1 MTPTEIG
8 ALLRKLPQVDRLMNS
23 TAMESLVATHSR
35 SLVLS
40 ECRALLDSIRANA
53 IAGLAQESD
62 LEEASILQKLA
73 DRLSQRQMPYHRR
86 VINAT
91 GIVLHTGLGRAP
103 LADEVTD
110 ALVEQLRHPV
120 RVEIDLETGLRGSR
134 DEGCADLLREL
145 TGAEDATIV
154 NNNAGAT
161 LLLLSALA
169 ENREVLVSHGELVE
183 IGGSF
188 RIPDIMEQGGARLK
202 AVGTT
207 NRTRAR
213 DYDQACSANSA
224 MILKVHTS
232 NYRVVGFTEEAE
244 IGELCEV
251 GNSHSVPVVHDM
263 GSGCMVDLASRGL
276 RGESWVRDS
285 LESGCALV
293 CFSGD
298 KLLGGPQ
305 AGIIAGSKEM
315 VQKCRKHP
323 LYRAM
328 RPGRMTYIAL
338 EQTLRVYLRGEEESI
353 QTIPSLRRVLESPE
367 NLEKRQQA
375 LLRDLQTIDHLDCQ
389 PLDHDG
395 YAGSGSLPARP
406 IDSRGVQLSS
416 PLLPVQDLA
425 RQLRTGEPSI
435 LPTVQ
440 DDKVILDVRTLEESE
455 LAEICARVKEII
467 ASAG

>member
-8 ALLRKLPQVDRLMNS
+8 ALLRKLPQVDRLMKFDK
-23 TAMESLVATHSR
+23 MESLSQQHSR
-35 SLVLS
+35 SLVLA
-40 ECRALLDSIRANA
+40 ECRSLLDSLRARA
-53 IAGLAQESD
+53 LAGDAG
-62 LEEASILQKLA
+62 EEDFSEDIIIQRLS
-73 DRLSQRQMPYHRR
+73 DRLSERQTPFYRR
-86 VINAT
+86 VINGT
-91 GIVLHTGLGRAP
+91 GIVLHTGLGTAP
-103 LADEVTD
+103 LASEVAD
-110 ALVEQLRHPV
+110 SLVEQLRHPV
-120 RVEIDLETGLRGSR
+120 RVEIDLESGLRGNR
-134 DEGCADLLREL
+134 DEGCVDLIREL
-145 TGAEDATIV
+145 TGAEDATVV

-169 ENREVLVSHGELVE
+169 KDQEVLVSHGELVE

-213 DYDQACSANSA
+213 DYDEACSSDSG

-232 NYRVVGFTEEAE
+232 NYKVVGFTEEAE
-244 IGELCEV
+244 ISELCTV
-251 GNSHSVPVVHDM
+251 GKTHGVPVVHDM

-305 AGIIAGSKEM
+305 AGIIAGSADL

-338 EQTLRVYLRGEEESI
+338 EQTLRIYLRGEEESI
-353 QTIPSLRRVLESPE
+353 QSIPSLRRVLDTPE
-367 NLEKRQQA
+367 TLKERQEKLHHDLSR
-375 LLRDLQTIDHLDCQ
+375 LSDLQVHL
-389 PLDHDG
+389 LDHDG
-395 YAGSGSLPARP
+395 YAGSGSLPAQP
-406 IDSRGVQLSS
+406 IKSLGLKITS
-416 PLLPVQDLA
+416 PLLATAELA
-425 RQLRTGEPSI
+425 RKLRTGEPSI

-440 DDKVILDVRTLEESE
+440 DDAIILDVRTLEDEELDVIVARFSE
-455 LAEICARVKEII
+455 ILA
-467 ASAG
+467 S

>member
-8 ALLRKLPQVDRLMNS
+8 ALLRKLPQVDRLVNS
-23 TAMESLVATHSR
+23 AAVETLIDTHSR

-40 ECRALLDSIRANA
+40 ECRALLDSLRANA
-53 IAGLAQESD
+53 LAGEIAADELSEDSIIAQ
-62 LEEASILQKLA
+62 LGA
-73 DRLSQRQMPYHRR
+73 RLSQRQMPYHRR

-91 GIVLHTGLGRAP
+91 GVVLHTGLGRAP

-120 RVEIDLETGLRGSR
+120 RVEIDLESGLRGSR
-134 DEGCADLLREL
+134 DEGCAQLLKEL

-169 ENREVLVSHGELVE
+169 EDKEVLVSHGELVE

-207 NRTRAR
+207 NRTRAS
-213 DYDQACSANSA
+213 DYDKACSSDSA
-224 MILKVHTS
+224 MVLKVHTS

-244 IGELCEV
+244 IGELCDI
-251 GNSHSVPVVHDM
+251 GKKHKVPVVHDM

-305 AGIIAGSKEM
+305 AGIIAGSAEL

-353 QTIPSLRRVLESPE
+353 QAIPSLRRVLESE
-367 NLEKRQQA
+367 EVLTERQQ
-375 LLRDLQTIDHLDCQ
+375 LLLKELDSLTDLVVQ

-406 IDSRGVQLSS
+406 IASKGVQITTSRM
-416 PLLPVQDLA
+416 PVQELA
-425 RQLRTGEPSI
+425 RLLRTGEPAI

-440 DDKVILDVRTLEESE
+440 DDAVILDVRTIEKTEI
-455 LAEICARVKEII
+455 AEIAARVAEIVG
-467 ASAG
+467 S

>member
-23 TAMESLVATHSR
+23 TSMEALIDTHSR

-40 ECRALLDSIRANA
+40 ECRALLDSLRANA
-53 IAGLAQESD
+53 LAGEVEASE
-62 LEEASILQKLA
+62 LEEATILEKLS
-73 DRLSQRQMPYHRR
+73 DRLAQRQMPYHRR

-134 DEGCADLLREL
+134 DEGCAQLLREL

-213 DYDQACSANSA
+213 DYDQACSEDSA

-244 IGELCEV
+244 IPELCEV
-251 GNSHSVPVVHDM
+251 GRTHSVPVVHDM
-263 GSGCMVDLASRGL
+263 GSGCMVDLASKGL

-305 AGIIAGSKEM
+305 AGIIAGSAEL

-328 RPGRMTYIAL
+328 RPGRMTYIAM

-353 QTIPSLRRVLESPE
+353 QTIPSLRRVLESDE
-367 NLEKRQQA
+367 VLESRQQS
-375 LLRDLQTIDHLDCQ
+375 LLKELKSIDGLDSQ
-389 PLDHDG
+389 ALDHDG
-395 YAGSGSLPARP
+395 FAGSGSLPARP
-406 IDSRGVQLSS
+406 IASRGVQISC
-416 PLLPVQDLA
+416 PGIPVQDLA
-425 RQLRTGEPSI
+425 RQLRTGEPAI

-440 DDKVILDVRTLEESE
+440 DDAVILDVRTLEESE
-455 LAEICARVKEII
+455 VAEIVARVREIV
-467 ASAG
+467 ATAG

>member
-8 ALLRKLPQVDRLMNS
+8 ALLRKLPQVDRLMTSDALEDLIN
-23 TAMESLVATHSR
+23 THSR

-40 ECRALLDSIRANA
+40 ECRALLDSIRARA
-53 IAGLAQESD
+53 IAGEIDAKEITEESIIER
-62 LEEASILQKLA
+62 LG
-73 DRLSQRQMPYHRR
+73 DRLAQRQMPYHRR

-103 LADEVTD
+103 LAEAVADS
-110 ALVEQLRHPV
+110 LVEQLRHPV

-134 DEGCADLLREL
+134 DEGCAQLLNEL

-169 ENREVLVSHGELVE
+169 NNREVLVSHGELVE

-207 NRTRAR
+207 NRTRAK
-213 DYDQACSANSA
+213 DYDKACTEDSA

-244 IGELCEV
+244 IGELCEI
-251 GNSHSVPVVHDM
+251 GRTKNVPVIHDM
-263 GSGCMVDLASRGL
+263 GSGCIVDLASRGL
-276 RGESWVRDS
+276 RGESWVRES
-285 LESGCALV
+285 LESGCSLV

-305 AGIIAGSKEM
+305 AGIIAGSAEL
-315 VQKCRKHP
+315 VEKCRKHP

-338 EQTLRVYLRGEEESI
+338 EQTLRIYLRGEEESI
-353 QTIPSLRRVLESPE
+353 QTIPSLRRVLEPIE
-367 NLEKRQQA
+367 VLEARQNNLRQQLAAIQNLEV
-375 LLRDLQTIDHLDCQ
+375 QTLE
-389 PLDHDG
+389 HDG
-395 YAGSGSLPARP
+395 YAGSGSLPAQP
-406 IDSRGVQLSS
+406 IPSRGVQISS
-416 PLLPVQDLA
+416 PLLAVEELA
-425 RQLRTGEPSI
+425 RQLRIGEPAI
-435 LPTVQ
+435 LPTVR
-440 DDKVILDVRTLEESE
+440 DDCVILDVRTLSDSE
-455 LAEICARVKEII
+455 IPQINARIMEILASQA
-467 ASAG
+467 

>member
-23 TAMESLVATHSR
+23 TAMEALVETHSR

-62 LEEASILQKLA
+62 LEESSILQKLA
-73 DRLSQRQMPYHRR
+73 DRLSQRQTPYHRR

-183 IGGSF
+183 IG
-188 RIPDIMEQGGARLK
+188 
-202 AVGTT
+202 
-207 NRTRAR
+207 
-213 DYDQACSANSA
+213 
-224 MILKVHTS
+224 
-232 NYRVVGFTEEAE
+232 
-244 IGELCEV
+244 
-251 GNSHSVPVVHDM
+251 
-263 GSGCMVDLASRGL
+263 
-276 RGESWVRDS
+276 DS
-285 LESGCALV
+285 E
-293 CFSGD
+293 
-298 KLLGGPQ
+298 
-305 AGIIAGSKEM
+305 
-315 VQKCRKHP
+315 
-323 LYRAM
+323 
-328 RPGRMTYIAL
+328 
-338 EQTLRVYLRGEEESI
+338 
-353 QTIPSLRRVLESPE
+353 
-367 NLEKRQQA
+367 
-375 LLRDLQTIDHLDCQ
+375 
-389 PLDHDG
+389 
-395 YAGSGSLPARP
+395 
-406 IDSRGVQLSS
+406 
-416 PLLPVQDLA
+416 
-425 RQLRTGEPSI
+425 
-435 LPTVQ
+435 
-440 DDKVILDVRTLEESE
+440 
-455 LAEICARVKEII
+455 
-467 ASAG
+467 

>member
-8 ALLRKLPQVDRLMNS
+8 ALLRKLPQVDRLMQS
-23 TAMESLVATHSR
+23 TALTGLVETHSR
-35 SLVLS
+35 SLVLT
-40 ECRALLDSIRANA
+40 ECRALLDSIRARA
-53 IAGLAQESD
+53 LAGDVSGED
-62 LEEASILQKLA
+62 LEEDSIIQ
-73 DRLSQRQMPYHRR
+73 RLSERLDQRQMPYHRR

-103 LADEVTD
+103 LADEVAD

-134 DEGCADLLREL
+134 DEGCAQLLREL

-207 NRTRAR
+207 NRTRAN
-213 DYDQACSANSA
+213 DYAEACSEDSA

-232 NYRVVGFTEEAE
+232 NYRVVGFTEETS
-244 IGELCEV
+244 ISELCEV
-251 GNSHSVPVVHDM
+251 GKTQSVPVVHDM
-263 GSGCMVDLASRGL
+263 GSGCMVDLAQRGL

-285 LESGCALV
+285 LESGCDLV

-305 AGIIAGSKEM
+305 AGIIAGSAEL

-338 EQTLRVYLRGEEESI
+338 GQTLRVYLKGEEESI
-353 QTIPSLRRVLESPE
+353 RTIPSLRRVLESAE
-367 NLEKRQQA
+367 SLEKRQQLLIQA
-375 LLRDLQTIDHLDCQ
+375 LSNLSSLNVK

-395 YAGSGSLPARP
+395 FAGSGSLPARP
-406 IDSRGVQLSS
+406 IDSRGVQISS
-416 PLLPVQDLA
+416 PDMTVQELA
-425 RQLRTGEPSI
+425 RQLRTGEPAI

-440 DDKVILDVRTLEESE
+440 DDAVILDVRTLEDSE
-455 LAEICARVKEII
+455 ISEISARICEIF
-467 ASAG
+467 SP

>member
-23 TAMESLVATHSR
+23 TSMEALIDTHSR

-40 ECRALLDSIRANA
+40 ECRALLDSLRANA
-53 IAGLAQESD
+53 LAGEVEASE
-62 LEEASILQKLA
+62 LEEATILEKLS
-73 DRLSQRQMPYHRR
+73 DRLAQRQMPYHRR

-134 DEGCADLLREL
+134 DEGCALLLREL

-213 DYDQACSANSA
+213 DYDQACSEDSA
-224 MILKVHTS
+224 MILKVHTLPKEYYYLVDS
-232 NYRVVGFTEEAE
+232 QNMN
-244 IGELCEV
+244 LC
-251 GNSHSVPVVHDM
+251 
-263 GSGCMVDLASRGL
+263 SRHQ
-276 RGESWVRDS
+276 S
-285 LESGCALV
+285 LV
-293 CFSGD
+293 
-298 KLLGGPQ
+298 
-305 AGIIAGSKEM
+305 
-315 VQKCRKHP
+315 
-323 LYRAM
+323 
-328 RPGRMTYIAL
+328 
-338 EQTLRVYLRGEEESI
+338 
-353 QTIPSLRRVLESPE
+353 
-367 NLEKRQQA
+367 
-375 LLRDLQTIDHLDCQ
+375 
-389 PLDHDG
+389 
-395 YAGSGSLPARP
+395 
-406 IDSRGVQLSS
+406 
-416 PLLPVQDLA
+416 
-425 RQLRTGEPSI
+425 
-435 LPTVQ
+435 
-440 DDKVILDVRTLEESE
+440 
-455 LAEICARVKEII
+455 
-467 ASAG
+467 